1 MRETEF
7 TERHYLRALDTDPTS
22 AIARYRYGAC
32 CVGWAEGKKPCGNS
46 PLLAAPAFR
55 ARAAMRTS

>member
-1 MRETEF
+1 MRETKL
-7 TERHYLRALDTDPTS
+7 TERHYRRTLDIDPTS
-22 AIARYRYGAC
+22 AIARYRYG
-32 CVGWAEGKKPCGNS
+32 VLLRGWAEGKKPCGNS